1 MLTAGVLT
9 AAVVVLILAGRAM
22 AAGKAPEVGY
32 LSASHVSTTGATIEV
47 PINPEGGE
55 TSWEIWLECQ
65 NAERSDSC
73 EPLTIGLQRQQGIL
87 SPSFESQTVTDVVT
101 GLQPDYLYK
110 YRVVAINSAG
120 KEGSA
125 GDGFVT
131 CPSEGSC
138 PSQPYLRGVSL
149 WVIEGAERAGNEAP
163 RLEEEREAKK
173 KEEEERPV
181 KEAAERAA
189 KEREA
194 REAGERA
201 GKEAAER
208 ERAAE
213 RAATTHSPKCIV
225 PHLKGDSLTEARRA
239 LGRAH
244 CRLGRLTEPRDYRG
258 SLVVVRQ
265 SVRGGN
271 RLAAGT
277 RVALTLSRPE
287 KR

>member
-1 MLTAGVLT
+1 M
-9 AAVVVLILAGRAM
+9 
-22 AAGKAPEVGY
+22 
-32 LSASHVSTTGATIEV
+32 
-47 PINPEGGE
+47 
-55 TSWEIWLECQ
+55 
-65 NAERSDSC
+65 
-73 EPLTIGLQRQQGIL
+73 
-87 SPSFESQTVTDVVT
+87 TDVVT

-110 YRVVAINSAG
+110 YRVVAINLAG
-120 KEGSA
+120 KEGLA

-131 CPSEGSC
+131 CPSEGPC
-138 PSQPYLRGVSL
+138 PSQPYLRGESL
-149 WVIEGAERAGNEAP
+149 WNLEGAERAGNEAP

-213 RAATTHSPKCIV
+213 RAATTHSPKCVV
-225 PHLKGDSLTEARRA
+225 PHLRGDSLTEARRA

-244 CRLGRLTEPRDYRG
+244 CRMGRLTEPRDYPG

-265 SVRGGN
+265 SVRGGS
-271 RLAAGT
+271 RLAKGT